1 MGRDIMGALKSG
13 PQTQGSMDEW
23 RGRSRP
29 GEHTTIEMDQLDG
42 RRRGGGNN
50 AVRRGPSAPYPH
62 PPESAHVTDRYG
74 SANGDRPLRRQDGHH
89 NSVDLTEF
97 NHKANSIKRDIEMA
111 YQQIGKVK
119 TAHEKTLTATG
130 EVRISVTSAMRDD
143 ETKKAKNLIEDIK
156 ADMRDLDEEKRKH
169 MENRLVSKSQ
179 KVAIASR
186 YQRLAERMKELLDNY
201 KSTIN
206 HYLSRYRMRLKQ
218 EYLIA
223 NPDATAEEAEEA
235 VYDDEADQAFAQA
248 VKRSHKTDAVTNIL
262 NRVRERRDD
271 VRRIEKDVQTLAE
284 MISEIAQLVND
295 QQHILDNIE
304 EAVEESYRHVDLGH
318 REVKQSVV
326 LTKKNRK
333 LKWWCI
339 AVLIV
344 ALVVI
349 AVAVYLKLRK

>member
-23 RGRSRP
+23 GGRSRP

-50 AVRRGPSAPYPH
+50 SMRRGPPAPYPH

-74 SANGDRPLRRQDGHH
+74 SANGDRPPRRHDGHY
-89 NSVDLTEF
+89 NSID
-97 NHKANSIKRDIEMA
+97 SIKRDIEMA

-119 TAHEKTLTATG
+119 AAHEKTLTATG

-143 ETKKAKNLIEDIK
+143 ETKKAQNAIEDIK
-156 ADMRDLDEEKRKH
+156 DEMRILDEEKRKL

-179 KVAIASR
+179 KVTIASR
-186 YQRLAERMKELLDNY
+186 YQRLAERMKELLNSY
-201 KSTIN
+201 KNTIN

-218 EYLIA
+218 EYLMA
-223 NPDATAEEAEEA
+223 NPNATAEEAEDA
-235 VYDDEADQAFAQA
+235 VYDDKADQAFAQA
-248 VKRSHKTDAVTNIL
+248 VKHSNKTDAVTNIL
-262 NRVRERRDD
+262 NKVRERRDD
-271 VRRIEKDVQTLAE
+271 VIRIEKDVQMLGE

-295 QQHILDNIE
+295 QQSILDNIE
-304 EAVEESYRHVDLGH
+304 EAVEESYRHVDTGH

-339 AVLIV
+339 AVLII
-344 ALVVI
+344 ALIVI
-349 AVAVYLKLRK
+349 AVAVYLKLKK